1 MMDMKSQA
9 IEKLMGVLDELLGSD
24 AKERMKAALEKG
36 EKEGPEIEVKLPE
49 GEEVASGGSSVLA
62 LPEIEEGKPLSE
74 EQSEMKP
81 PKDTSNVAGL
91 SVKETEVAA
100 MPKPSMMKKMRG
112 KA

>member
-24 AKERMKAALEKG
+24 AKERMKAALEKS
-36 EKEGPEIEVKLPE
+36 EEGPEIEVKLPE

>member
-36 EKEGPEIEVKLPE
+36 EKEGPEIEIKLPE
-49 GEEVASGGSSVLA
+49 GEEVASGGSGVLA
-62 LPEIEEGKPLSE
+62 LPELKDDEPGSE
-74 EQSEMKP
+74 ESEMKP
-81 PKDTSNVAGL
+81 PSDASKLAGL

-112 KA
+112 KV

>member
-9 IEKLMGVLDELLGSD
+9 IEKLMGVLDELLGGD

-36 EKEGPEIEVKLPE
+36 EKEGPEIEIELPE
-49 GEEVASGGSSVLA
+49 GEEVASGGSGVLA
-62 LPEIEEGKPLSE
+62 LPELKEDEPGSE
-74 EQSEMKP
+74 ESEMKP
-81 PKDTSNVAGL
+81 PRDASNVAGL

-112 KA
+112 KV